1 MINLADN
8 CILLEMPSGEIV
20 PCSADAISVTLAG
33 NTMQDFDED
42 TIRQAA
48 RAVFHYFKHDQGR
61 WMISASEFSDALAQA
76 LRGLG
81 LTVSATQA
89 VVDEVSV
96 VELDMEPMAL
106 EAGSDFELA
115 FFPRLRQ
122 EMRKTLT
129 PAPPK
134 IMRFIGLKSCVKTL
148 TGAKRWNAD
157 CRALSE
163 QIVSYLRQCFA
174 TDCLTPECTLVVQ

>member
-8 CILLEMPSGEIV
+8 CILLEMPSGEVV

-33 NTMQDFDED
+33 ESLQHVDED

-61 WMISASEFSDALAQA
+61 WKISAGEFSDALAQA

-81 LTVSATQA
+81 LTVSATHA
-89 VVDEVSV
+89 VLDEMSV
-96 VELDMEPMAL
+96 VELDMAPMAV
-106 EAGSDFELA
+106 EAGADFELS
-115 FFPRLRQ
+115 FFPRLRR
-122 EMRKTLT
+122 ELRNTLN

-134 IMRFIGLKSCVKTL
+134 IMRFVGLKSSVKTL
-148 TGAKRWNAD
+148 TGAKRWNGS
-157 CRALSE
+157 CQALSE

-174 TDCLTPECTLVVQ
+174 TDCVTPKCTLVVQ